1 MASQKT
7 TPLIK
12 TRHIAAS
19 GDARNKHHIFAYLMR
34 ASFLYLAFNLFL
46 SPISLWKDIFISG
59 WLYGRADLI
68 HAPFVQGSFL
78 FYSIVLNS
86 DSIFRAL
93 HGKFVMKSVDI
104 TTGIISGI
112 VANIIFIAFAFLLL
126 LSRQEDL
133 AAHSASS
140 TGIPSVQS
148 PAMHTDMLVQILILS
163 ASLVLGLVM
172 SLLITS
178 IEAANASPV
187 LQGEL

>member
-1 MASQKT
+1 
-7 TPLIK
+7 
-12 TRHIAAS
+12 
-19 GDARNKHHIFAYLMR
+19 
-34 ASFLYLAFNLFL
+34 LAFNLFL

-148 PAMHTDMLVQILILS
+148 PAMHTDMLVQILILR